1 MKSFECES
9 SSEGDEPIL
18 PISRAV
24 AESQQ
29 WLKGGATGTWGWQTS
44 VSILKEF
51 PPHNAIQIQI

>member
-1 MKSFECES
+1 MKSFECDS

-18 PISRAV
+18 PLSRAV

-44 VSILKEF
+44 VSIQDKF
-51 PPHNAIQIQI
+51 PPSNKIQI